1 MKNIAFYIASR
12 YLLSRKGSTAVTFIT
27 WLAAGAMTVAVT
39 AMFVIISVFSGLEDL
54 NKDLISNLHA
64 DLTLKSTTGKTMKD
78 FDRISSI
85 LKNNKDISHF
95 SRVIEEKVYISYNG
109 KGDIAYLRGVDSA
122 YTQVNPIDKDVFYGS
137 YPSFKYSNE
146 VLMENSLDNRLS
158 IPVPSKTSSATLFMP
173 KPGTGIINKEEDIYN
188 KKDILVT
195 GVFPGKDQLDNYI
208 IAPVE
213 LTEELLGLPKHSAY
227 QVVIKLKNPENADA
241 VKQQLMSSLGEPI
254 RGEKAPSGQK
264 IEIKTKQEE
273 NAAFWKMINT
283 EKLFIYLIFAL
294 VIFITTFNLAG
305 AIIILQLDKKE
316 QAKSLVSLGFPLSHL
331 RQVYFYTGVL
341 IVILGIVSGLILGT
355 VLCYFQQY
363 TEFFRANETLPFP
376 VKIVGKNYLTVSVT
390 AALLGFGISWVFSK
404 ISKDYITKN

>member
-12 YLLSRKGSTAVTFIT
+12 YLLSKKGSTAVTFIT
-27 WLAAGAMTVAVT
+27 WLAVGAMTVAVT

-64 DLTLKSTTGKTMKD
+64 DLTIKSTSGKTLKDLDRITSVLKS
-78 FDRISSI
+78 
-85 LKNNKDISHF
+85 NKEISHF
-95 SRVIEEKVYISYNG
+95 SRVIEEKVYISFNG

-122 YTQVNPIDKDVFYGS
+122 YTKVNPIDKEVFFGT
-137 YPSFKYSNE
+137 YPGFKYSNE
-146 VLMENSLDNRLS
+146 VLMENSLDIRLS
-158 IPVPSKTSSATLFMP
+158 VPVSTENGYATVFMP

-195 GVFPGKDQLDNYI
+195 GLFPGKDQLDNYI
-208 IAPVE
+208 IAPIE
-213 LTEELLGLPKHSAY
+213 LTEELLSLPKHSAY
-227 QVVIKLKNPENADA
+227 QIVIRLKNPENADA
-241 VKQQLMSSLGEPI
+241 VKQQLTTSLGGSLK
-254 RGEKAPSGQK
+254 GEKAPAGKQL
-264 IEIKTKQEE
+264 EIKTKQEE

-316 QAKSLVSLGFPLSHL
+316 QARSLVSLGFPLSHL
-331 RQVYFYTGVL
+331 RQVYFYTGIL
-341 IVILGIVSGLILGT
+341 IVVLGIISGLIAGT
-355 VLCYFQQY
+355 GLCYFQQY
-363 TEFFRANETLPFP
+363 TEFFKANESLPFP
-376 VKIVGKNYLTVSVT
+376 VKIVGKNYLIVALT
-390 AALLGFGISWVFSK
+390 ASLFGFGISWVFSK